1 MNLSLSLLTD
11 IAGGK
16 LTPEKALQS
25 MLLPAMRK
33 SNTPTLILKIKPK
46 DRLEFNL
53 NEFNSNEIK
62 NEDFTIIQEYWKEDF
77 DFRMSAIKSSIN
89 DFIESNNNYK
99 ELYEALEIEH
109 RELIGLY
116 NKKITLKKSK

>member
-1 MNLSLSLLTD
+1 
-11 IAGGK
+11 
-16 LTPEKALQS
+16 

-33 SNTPTLILKIKPK
+33 SQTPTLILKIKPK

-53 NEFNSNEIK
+53 TEFNSNEIK

-77 DFRMSAIKSSIN
+77 DFRMSSIKSSIN

>member
-33 SNTPTLILKIKPK
+33 SQTPTLILKIKPK
-46 DRLEFNL
+46 NGLEFNL
-53 NEFNSNEIK
+53 TEFNSNEIK
-62 NEDFTIIQEYWKEDF
+62 NEEFTIIQEYWKEDF

-89 DFIESNNNYK
+89 DFIENNNNYK